1 MRRLVMEKDGTIFTG
16 DERFRFSNLEK
27 LFHSEP
33 FGIIDA
39 SYDEEELCFILV
51 NVEKEGKIEYKLE
64 LSPEHKSLLERGIF
78 SPEVQILFDLVKEK
92 QERNRLRKMDGKVT
106 KTGEYP
112 SSKSELEEYLAYLI
126 KELDSTEGDLI
137 LEGFFAIS
145 PVILAGLTILFGKAG
160 IVSNDSFTLINFLAF
175 TGSIMC
181 GFGCIA
187 ALGETL
193 TGGSH
198 PTQES
203 VYSRMKKKR
212 VEHAEYNNRILRV
225 KEKLKALEEND
236 EKTSE
241 ELENA
246 NNYPEIISE
255 ASIEKTENDK
265 ITEYRSVFLQDII
278 AVRDLIARLPME
290 EREEFIKELNELL
303 ENYMSESSSIIENK
317 IKKVTCG
324 SSAYIYDLNR
334 KMHPFVESLKERVEV
349 KLSTCE
355 ITEGLISDC
364 QEVKESI
371 NALSTDSLGY
381 TDGWTDGYTDDLTSG
396 GVAYAAPKKVYK

>member
-1 MRRLVMEKDGTIFTG
+1 MMRRLVLEKDGIIFTG
-16 DERFRFSNLEK
+16 DARLRFSTLVK

-39 SYDEEELCFILV
+39 SYDEKELCFILV
-51 NVEKEGKIEYKLE
+51 SVEKEGKIEYKLE

-78 SPEVQILFDLVKEK
+78 SSEVQILFDLVKEK

-112 SSKSELEEYLAYLI
+112 SSKSELEDYLAYLV
-126 KELDSTEGDLI
+126 KELDSTEGELI
-137 LEGFFAIS
+137 ADGFFAIS
-145 PVILAGLTILFGKAG
+145 PVILAGLTIFFGKAG
-160 IVSNDSFTLINFLAF
+160 FVTDDYFTFINFLAL
-175 TGSIMC
+175 TGATIC
-181 GFGCIA
+181 GIGCVA
-187 ALGETL
+187 TLVETL
-193 TGGSH
+193 TGESH

-203 VYSRMKKKR
+203 VYSRMIKKR
-212 VEHAEYNNRILRV
+212 VEHAEYNDRILRV

-236 EKTSE
+236 GKTSE

-246 NNYPEIISE
+246 NYHEIVSE
-255 ASIEKTENDK
+255 ESIEENENDK
-265 ITEYRSVFLQDII
+265 ITRYRSVFLQDII

-317 IKKVTCG
+317 IKKVKCG
-324 SSAYIYDLNR
+324 SSAYIYDLNS
-334 KMHPFVESLKERVEV
+334 KMYPFVDSLKERVEV

-364 QEVKESI
+364 KKVQDSI
-371 NALSTDSLGY
+371 TSLSSSTYVDGY
-381 TDGWTDGYTDDLTSG
+381 TDGYTDDLSLGSG
-396 GVAYAAPKKVYK
+396 GVAYAEPKKGL